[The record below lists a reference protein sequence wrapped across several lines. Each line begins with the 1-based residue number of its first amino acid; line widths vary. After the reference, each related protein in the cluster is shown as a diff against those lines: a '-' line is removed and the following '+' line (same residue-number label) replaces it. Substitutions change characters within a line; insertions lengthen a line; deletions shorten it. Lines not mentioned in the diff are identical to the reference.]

1 MPLLTGSQL
10 KLSYG
15 DLQVFSNVSLEISSR
30 ARIGMV
36 GSNGAGK
43 TSLIKILVGELEP
56 DGGVL
61 EFSSGLSIGYVSQI
75 PKQEK
80 ESVLRDQLMAAFSG
94 LKRLEN
100 LLAVTGL
107 KIQQSSPDQRPQ
119 VERNYSEILLQYE
132 AEGGYDYESFLERVA
147 TGVGLA
153 GDTLDTPAHLASGG
167 ERTRA
172 SLARAL
178 LEDPDLLIL
187 DEPTNYLDFK
197 GLDWL
202 ETFLRR
208 TSKAFIVVSHDR
220 YFLDQVADQ
229 IWALDQGELKN
240 YKGNFSKYRTLKE
253 NQIEN
258 RKREF
263 KAQQDHIAKEQ
274 EFIRRYGAGQRARE
288 ARGRATKLA
297 RLVRVVPVF
306 QEKAIGV
313 KETRISRTGETV
325 ISTSNLVVGYREREQ
340 QIELLTVPDLT
351 LYRGSKIA
359 IIGSNGVGK
368 TTLLDVL
375 TGLVRPLTGYVKT
388 GYNVDIGYQRQHIE
402 DLPLNS
408 NVLETLLD
416 IRNIGLT
423 EARNYLAR
431 FMFQGEDAFQPVSS
445 LSGGERA
452 RLGLARLLLK
462 TPNTLVLD
470 EPTTHLD
477 ISSRE
482 RLEQVLKTY
491 EGTLLFVSHDRHLI
505 SLLAN
510 QLWII
515 EHGSLTVFEGTYQ
528 DWTRS
533 IKDALESLNR
543 GSKDSKK
550 NKQSLNKK
558 RVNGKKKHSAH
569 SPEPN
574 LEQLI
579 SDLESRMNEI
589 EKALALASEKQD
601 VPEITRLGEEY
612 NNTQSRLEQAL
623 GKWMGV

>member
-1 MPLLTGSQL
+1 
-10 KLSYG
+10 
-15 DLQVFSNVSLEISSR
+15 
-30 ARIGMV
+30 
-36 GSNGAGK
+36 
-43 TSLIKILVGELEP
+43 
-56 DGGVL
+56 
-61 EFSSGLSIGYVSQI
+61 
-75 PKQEK
+75 
-80 ESVLRDQLMAAFSG
+80 
-94 LKRLEN
+94 
-100 LLAVTGL
+100 
-107 KIQQSSPDQRPQ
+107 
-119 VERNYSEILLQYE
+119 
-132 AEGGYDYESFLERVA
+132 
-147 TGVGLA
+147 
-153 GDTLDTPAHLASGG
+153 LASGG

-172 SLARAL
+172 ALARAL

-220 YFLDQVADQ
+220 YFLDQVAEQ

-288 ARGRATKLA
+288 ARGRAKKLA
-297 RLVRVVPVF
+297 RLERVTPIF
-306 QEKAIGV
+306 QEKDIVV
-313 KETRISRTGETV
+313 KETRISRTGKTV
-325 ISTSNLVVGYREREQ
+325 ISTSNLVVGHIDREQ
-340 QIELLTVPDLT
+340 QVELLTVPDLT
-351 LYRGSKIA
+351 LDRGSKVA

-368 TTLLDVL
+368 TTLLDTL
-375 TGLVRPLTGYVKT
+375 TGLARPLTGQVKT

-408 NVLETLLD
+408 NVLEALLD
-416 IRNIGLT
+416 IMNIGLT

-431 FMFQGEDAFQPVSS
+431 FMFQGEDVFQPVSS

-462 TPNTLVLD
+462 IPNTLILD

-491 EGTLLFVSHDRHLI
+491 GGTLLFVSHDRHLI

-515 EHGSLTVFEGTYQ
+515 EQGLLTIFEGTYQ

-533 IKDALESLNR
+533 IKDALGSLNR
-543 GSKDSKK
+543 DSKK
-550 NKQSLNKK
+550 SKQSLK
-558 RVNGKKKHSAH
+558 RVNGKKKQSAH
-569 SPEPN
+569 SSELK

-589 EKALALASEKQD
+589 EKALASASEKQD

-612 NNTQSRLEQAL
+612 SNTQSRLEQVL